1 MKGQTKNTQN
11 QINKEEMGKLPEKAF
26 RVMIVK
32 MLQTLENGME
42 KVQEAIN
49 TINKNT
55 EEIKNK
61 QTEMK
66 NPTTEMKNTLERTS
80 SRLAETRGW
89 VSSWETEWWQ

>member
-1 MKGQTKNTQN
+1 MV
-11 QINKEEMGKLPEKAF
+11 KLPEKAF

-61 QTEMK
+61 QRWITQLLK
-66 NPTTEMKNTLERTS
+66 
-80 SRLAETRGW
+80 
-89 VSSWETEWWQ
+89 